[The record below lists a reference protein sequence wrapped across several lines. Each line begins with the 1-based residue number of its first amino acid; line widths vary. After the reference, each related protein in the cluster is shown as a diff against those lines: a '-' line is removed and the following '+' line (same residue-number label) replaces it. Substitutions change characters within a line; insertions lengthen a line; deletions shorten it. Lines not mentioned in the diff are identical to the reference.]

1 MQAGLPGPRDEP
13 SWATPIADEQRAPLH
28 LPGGCAEGEGQ
39 RGACTG
45 LKDGPGGPRCPSNGE
60 QARRQPHDG
69 RRGPVSQARRRREEG
84 CGCVAGIHGTPHSKA
99 RSEYSQRDGRRPP
112 TRAEANVYAKV
123 AGHLVEWERVCGS
136 RKAFWRRVS
145 GCCGPRVG
153 SPAPLKA
160 SAPRGAGQGFSDQLL
175 LRGEGSVSDS
185 RLHGRGPGAPLGPG
199 SPQSHRGGQRAEG
212 TRRGCRLSSGGDLGR
227 QTPCGG
233 RCGET
238 EDAAVAAGGP
248 DQRWPR
254 RSHTLPAQAGG
265 RVLAP
270 HPTRDYGPMRGST
283 QSAP

>member
-1 MQAGLPGPRDEP
+1 MWPEFMGPHIPRPGASTASVTGTGHRHGQRPMFMQKSKVISWNGSGRVAPGRRFGEGYRCAVAPV
-13 SWATPIADEQRAPLH
+13 SAPL
-28 LPGGCAEGEGQ
+28 
-39 RGACTG
+39 
-45 LKDGPGGPRCPSNGE
+45 
-60 QARRQPHDG
+60 
-69 RRGPVSQARRRREEG
+69 
-84 CGCVAGIHGTPHSKA
+84 
-99 RSEYSQRDGRRPP
+99 
-112 TRAEANVYAKV
+112 
-123 AGHLVEWERVCGS
+123 
-136 RKAFWRRVS
+136 
-145 GCCGPRVG
+145 
-153 SPAPLKA
+153 APLKA

-185 RLHGRGPGAPLGPG
+185 RPHGRGPGAPLGPG

-254 RSHTLPAQAGG
+254 RSHTPPAQAGG

-270 HPTRDYGPMRGST
+270 HPTQDYGPTRGST